1 RDGSTLPVNKKE
13 AEGERRSRSRHHGAR
28 GCPSSAS
35 PGSSAPDAGAAGTNG
50 SDTGPW
56 RVDESWTDVQLLQ
69 ERRHRTITPARLESR
84 QGDPVQARD
93 TRRSQLWHWLLTETL
108 FQDCSGSLNLP
119 QRADLRSVP
128 APRPRAVE
136 ETARRLLL

>member
-1 RDGSTLPVNKKE
+1 VLRQTARSASARAPPPWRKRLWPGTWREQEERRRIDRDGSTLPVNKKE

-93 TRRSQLWHWLLTETL
+93 TRRSQL
-108 FQDCSGSLNLP
+108 
-119 QRADLRSVP
+119 
-128 APRPRAVE
+128 
-136 ETARRLLL
+136 